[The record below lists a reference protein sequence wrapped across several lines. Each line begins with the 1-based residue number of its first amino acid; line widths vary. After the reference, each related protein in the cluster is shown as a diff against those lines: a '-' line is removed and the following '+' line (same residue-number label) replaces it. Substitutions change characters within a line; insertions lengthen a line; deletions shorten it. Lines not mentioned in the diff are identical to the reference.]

1 MKNIILVDLKKSIFC
16 YGFVLCIVLT
26 SFLCFTSIIYID
38 SMSGKEYSVI
48 EIIINR
54 ENFKHL
60 QFDSCQILHSSVNP
74 YITMFLPV
82 LSSIPFVICFCTE
95 RISTNIRFSII
106 RSGKYIYCISKF
118 ISAIISAGSCVMLG
132 FILYSFIICFLFPND
147 KSNIL
152 ELIKLYIGMGVYGAS
167 SVVPAFFISSFIKN
181 KYMICSFPFVFMH
194 FYYTTLSKIQDVLI
208 ENGKMEIVIK
218 LSFLYPNE
226 LKEILFH
233 KDIKMMLFYFII
245 SVCSFIGFTLLMN
258 RRIDYGQ

>member
-1 MKNIILVDLKKSIFC
+1 
-16 YGFVLCIVLT
+16 
-26 SFLCFTSIIYID
+26 
-38 SMSGKEYSVI
+38 
-48 EIIINR
+48 
-54 ENFKHL
+54 
-60 QFDSCQILHSSVNP
+60 
-74 YITMFLPV
+74 
-82 LSSIPFVICFCTE
+82 
-95 RISTNIRFSII
+95 
-106 RSGKYIYCISKF
+106 
-118 ISAIISAGSCVMLG
+118 MLG

-152 ELIKLYIGMGVYGAS
+152 ELIKLYIGMVVYGAS